1 MWETAVA
8 FAVWGA
14 YGSVLTAAR
23 IDPVVT
29 AIARTI
35 GIGLVLSI
43 FVRAR
48 VPWRSRVLWLSGL
61 VLLVDEVLYSVSAVS
76 GPVAIIGLAYGCV
89 PVIVPF
95 VSRLAGAESSKLEPQ
110 QWFYLALAF
119 AGNLLIF
126 VELHA
131 AQVRFTLAAAFAFL
145 AALLFCVLPIA
156 SARLQHDGLSSW
168 AVLKGQSIVG
178 AVGAAPLAAGLSAAG
193 AVAPVDGPLFQR
205 SGIVG
210 LVNAI
215 LFTLIPFSLWY
226 RGIARD
232 GVARTAVCCF
242 AEPLVATCFS
252 LFVLR
257 DAPPTPILLTGVAL
271 VFAGIAL
278 STKPQ

>member
-23 IDPVVT
+23 IDPVIT
-29 AIARTI
+29 AIARTV

-48 VPWRSRVLWLSGL
+48 VPWRSGALWLSGF

-95 VSRLAGAESSKLEPQ
+95 VSRLAGAETSTLEPKR
-110 QWFYLALAF
+110 WFYLALAF
-119 AGNLLIF
+119 VGNLLIF
-126 VELHA
+126 AELHA
-131 AQVRFTLAAAFAFL
+131 AQVRFTVAAVFAFL
-145 AALLFCVLPIA
+145 AALLFCILPVA
-156 SARLQHDGLSSW
+156 SARLQQEGLSSW

-178 AVGAAPLAAGLSAAG
+178 AVSAAPLAASLAATG
-193 AVAPVDGPLFQR
+193 AVAPVNGALFNR

-210 LVNAI
+210 LMNAI
-215 LFTLIPFSLWY
+215 LFTLVPFSLWY

-242 AEPLVATCFS
+242 AEPLVATCLS

-257 DAPPTPILLTGVAL
+257 DAPATPILLAGVAL

-278 STKPQ
+278 SAKPQ